1 MSTASVASTTSAISR
16 VVSDEKEAPLS
27 DFIIGRSIKT
37 HVLEEINHGSF
48 GRIHRGILL
57 ETNDEVVVKLEE
69 ICNRRHAEVLL
80 AEGNVFRKL
89 EGGPGIPKVYWFGV
103 YEPYYN
109 GLVLEYLGPSIQEL
123 FAYCDR
129 KFSLKTI
136 LMLIDQIIDIFKH
149 IHDNGYVYRDV
160 KPDNFLIGR
169 DSKIHRIYI
178 VDFGLA
184 MKIQPTLGLL
194 FRKTPSSRSLI
205 SYGNVGTP
213 RYASIRAHGSTDI
226 GPADD
231 LEAFAY
237 VCMYLFKGSLPWQ
250 GLPIDDPMEKRLQI
264 KQMKLDIA
272 TCDGMPDEFSSY
284 LQYVRDI
291 PQGGKPN
298 HKNIKDK
305 FVKLAARLDIVY
317 DFRFDWVLRHTETGI
332 DYMPRGLT
340 DQGHNSSPSPY

>member
-1 MSTASVASTTSAISR
+1 MPTSSATSTTSIVSR
-16 VVSDEKEAPLS
+16 MVSDEKEAPLS
-27 DFIIGRSIKT
+27 DFIIGRSVKT
-37 HVLEEINHGSF
+37 RVLEEINHGSF
-48 GRIHRGILL
+48 GRIHRGVLL

-69 ICNRRHAEVLL
+69 ISNRRHVEVLI
-80 AEGNVFRKL
+80 AEGDILRKL

-123 FAYCDR
+123 FAYCNR

-184 MKIQPTLGLL
+184 TKIQRTLELG
-194 FRKTPSSRSLI
+194 FRQTPSSRSLV

-213 RYASIRAHGSTDI
+213 RYSSIRAHDSTAI

-237 VCMYLFKGSLPWQ
+237 VCMYFFKGSLPWQ
-250 GLPIDDPMEKRLQI
+250 GLPIEDHVEKRVQI
-264 KQMKLDIA
+264 KKMKLDIT

-284 LQYVRDI
+284 LHYVRDI

-298 HKNIKDK
+298 YVTIKDK
-305 FVKLAARLDIVY
+305 FAKLAARLDIVY
-317 DFRFDWVLRHTETGI
+317 DSRFEIRNTETGI
-332 DYMPRGLT
+332 DYMPMGLT
-340 DQGHNSSPSPY
+340 GQGHNSCPSPY